1 MRTIEYPFKAT
12 LKGVIPFGV
21 AGHLKLPSFQGAAL
35 CYRCTLF
42 SPFFSFS
49 SLKPFA
55 EEGGQPQQGVEVQ
68 GM

>member
-42 SPFFSFS
+42 SPIFQLFVPKA
-49 SLKPFA
+49 LC
-55 EEGGQPQQGVEVQ
+55 
-68 GM
+68 

>member
-49 SLKPFA
+49 SPKPFA
-55 EEGGQPQQGVEVQ
+55 EEGRQPQQGVEGQ
-68 GM
+68 EM